1 MDNNSINN
9 NIASAITSA
18 NVNKFKR
25 IIYNKN
31 KLSNLKINR
40 IYWHLQHS
48 INYYRFF
55 VEVHNNQIIINKLN
69 RLIKIQNI
77 LQNYINKNNIN
88 INYNI

>member
-1 MDNNSINN
+1 MDNDSLNI

-18 NVNKFKR
+18 NVKNFKI
-25 IIYNKN
+25 IIYHKK
-31 KLSNLKINR
+31 KLSNSKINR

-69 RLIKIQNI
+69 RLITMQNS

>member
-1 MDNNSINN
+1 MDNNSLNI

-18 NVNKFKR
+18 NVKNFKA
-25 IIYNKN
+25 IIYHKK
-31 KLSNLKINR
+31 KLSNLTINR
-40 IYWHLQHS
+40 IFWTLQHS

-55 VEVHNNQIIINKLN
+55 VEVHNNQSIINKLN
-69 RLIKIQNI
+69 RLITMQNS

>member
-1 MDNNSINN
+1 MDNNSLNN

-18 NVNKFKR
+18 NINNFKR
-25 IIYNKN
+25 IIYNKKN

-69 RLIKIQNI
+69 RLITIQNI
-77 LQNYINKNNIN
+77 LQKYINKNNVN
-88 INYNI
+88 IFL